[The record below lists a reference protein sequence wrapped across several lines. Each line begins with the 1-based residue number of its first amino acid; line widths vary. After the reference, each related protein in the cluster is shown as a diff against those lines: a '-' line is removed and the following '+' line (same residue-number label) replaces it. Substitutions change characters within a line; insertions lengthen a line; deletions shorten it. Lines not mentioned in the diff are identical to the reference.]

1 MNEPIAYLN
10 GEFLPAAQ
18 AKLNVFDL
26 GVIQGATFSEMTR
39 TFNGAL
45 FRAGEHVARLFA
57 SLRYG
62 GIAIPLTPDEVLDI
76 TRQVAEHNAQL
87 LNAGEDLA
95 VVQFVTAG
103 ESAMYA
109 DGQSTRDQPTVCIHS
124 FRLPFARW
132 RSFFQNGARVAVPS
146 TRHLPPQCVD
156 PKTKNRSR
164 LHWHLAE
171 REVKQGD
178 PDAIPLLLD
187 LEGNLTETPGANVL
201 IYRND
206 TVFSPTSRNILGGIS
221 LQTVREIAR
230 EIGIDWVEKDLQ
242 FHDAL
247 NADEA
252 WLTSTPYGIA
262 PCTRIN
268 GAAIG
273 GGEPGPGWKRVL
285 SVWSERVNCDIA
297 AQILNH

>member
-10 GEFLPAAQ
+10 GEFLPSSQ

-45 FRAGEHVARLFA
+45 FRAEDHLARLFA
-57 SLRYG
+57 SLKYG
-62 GIAIPLTPDEVLDI
+62 GIAIPLAPGEVLDI
-76 TRQVAEHNAQL
+76 TRQVVEHNVRL

-103 ESAMYA
+103 ESAMYS
-109 DGQSTRDQPTVCIHS
+109 DGQPIRQQPTVCIHS

-132 RSFFQNGARVAVPS
+132 RSFFQEGARVAVPS

-156 PKTKNRSR
+156 PKTKHRSR

-171 REVKQGD
+171 REVKRGD

-187 LEGNLTETPGANVL
+187 LDGNLTETPGANL
-201 IYRND
+201 LLYKND
-206 TVFSPTSRNILGGIS
+206 TVFSPRSRAILGGVS
-221 LQTVREIAR
+221 RQTAREIAR
-230 EIGIDWVEKDLQ
+230 ELGLGWVEKDLQ
-242 FHDAL
+242 IYDAL
-247 NADEA
+247 NAEEA
-252 WLTSTPYGIA
+252 WLTSTPYCIA
-262 PCTRIN
+262 PCTRLN

-273 GGEPGPGWKRVL
+273 NGQIGPAYKAL
-285 SVWSERVNCDIA
+285 LKAWSERVNCDIA
-297 AQILNH
+297 AQILQ